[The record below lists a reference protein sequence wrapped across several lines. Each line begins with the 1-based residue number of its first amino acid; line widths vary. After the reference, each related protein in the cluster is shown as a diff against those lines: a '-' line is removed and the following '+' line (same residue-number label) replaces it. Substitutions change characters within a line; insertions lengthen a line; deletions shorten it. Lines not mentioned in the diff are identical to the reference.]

1 MGKLTHF
8 TFCFFLFFLFI
19 LYCSTINSS
28 FKCCYWSFFVKILP
42 LPCPQPLM
50 LLQCTQLDAGRMSST
65 AGPALRRHKGV
76 WGVCA
81 CRKGMRETEYM
92 CVLSLIRKF
101 NWMEFGSFPP
111 PPPFGAGCNKQ
122 TFLSPFHPSVVCSSA
137 SALLALSLLTA
148 ILIRK
153 PEPGGKWRDCID
165 TADHWAPNNWQ
176 LFLPF
181 TSGDGLNRLCKI

>member
-1 MGKLTHF
+1 MTGLERGAVRASCIAKAFQLVKSGMFKSSMGFVEFYGSANKMGKLTHF
-8 TFCFFLFFLFI
+8 TFCFFFFFLFI

-111 PPPFGAGCNKQ
+111 PPP
-122 TFLSPFHPSVVCSSA
+122 LE
-137 SALLALSLLTA
+137 LAA
-148 ILIRK
+148 INR
-153 PEPGGKWRDCID
+153 
-165 TADHWAPNNWQ
+165 
-176 LFLPF
+176 LFSLPF
-181 TSGDGLNRLCKI
+181 ILQWFVVLHLLCWHCLC